1 MVCRKI
7 DSATAN
13 LTFSVF
19 FCSIL
24 GWGVFEILLFQ
35 HGGGI
40 RLHLTVA
47 LIGGM
52 ISSLA
57 LRRCRA
63 WWPGFGS
70 SNPGAQVSSG
80 GHSGSDVLPCLALAG
95 IGGLWGL
102 SIKSGSCTLFTFCMA
117 GLIFFPWSRIS
128 FCLRH
133 FFISSAVLALGAGA
147 PLVSGGVLAP
157 GGNPVALFP
166 YMLDAWALWVIAV
179 LLVGLTYRKHGA
191 TMAERA
197 EPGRLFQ

>member
-1 MVCRKI
+1 MVRRKI

-24 GWGVFEILLFQ
+24 GWSVLEILLLQ
-35 HGGGI
+35 RGGGI
-40 RLHLTVA
+40 RLHLAVIF
-47 LIGGM
+47 IGCI

-57 LRRCRA
+57 LRRCRT

-70 SNPGAQVSSG
+70 ITPGTQAASRGYSAG
-80 GHSGSDVLPCLALAG
+80 DILPCLALAV

-102 SIKSGSCTLFTFCMA
+102 SIKSGSCTLFMFCIA

-133 FFISSAVLALGAGA
+133 FFVSSAVLVLGAGA
-147 PLVSGGVLAP
+147 ALVSGGVLAP
-157 GGNPVALFP
+157 AGNPVALLP

-179 LLVGLTYRKHGA
+179 SLVALTYRNGFKRK
-191 TMAERA
+191 T
-197 EPGRLFQ
+197 

>member
-1 MVCRKI
+1 MVRRKI

-35 HGGGI
+35 RGGGI
-40 RLHLTVA
+40 RLHLTVI
-47 LIGGM
+47 LIGAI

-57 LRRCRA
+57 LRRCRT

-70 SNPGAQVSSG
+70 SNPGTQVASRGVSA
-80 GHSGSDVLPCLALAG
+80 SDVLPCLALAG

-102 SIKSGSCTLFTFCMA
+102 SIKSGSCFLFTFCMA
-117 GLIFFPWSRIS
+117 GLILFPWSRIG

-147 PLVSGGVLAP
+147 ALVS

-166 YMLDAWALWVIAV
+166 YMFDALALWVIAV
-179 LLVGLTYRKHGA
+179 SLVGLTYRKPGA